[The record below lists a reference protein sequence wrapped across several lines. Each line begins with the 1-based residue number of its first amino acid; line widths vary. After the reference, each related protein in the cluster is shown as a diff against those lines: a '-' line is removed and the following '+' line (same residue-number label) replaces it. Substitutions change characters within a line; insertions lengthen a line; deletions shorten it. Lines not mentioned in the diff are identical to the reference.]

1 MSLVQGIAVQR
12 LNSRYRDDI
21 ARHLLELPAED
32 RRLRFG
38 HQVRD
43 AAVSAYVAGIDFARD
58 RVFGIQSADLDLVGV
73 AHLALEPVKQVA
85 ELGLSVHPA
94 ARVRGY
100 GFALLQRSVLHA
112 ANIGYRALFMYCLA
126 ENGIMMHLAEKAGL
140 TVVIEAGEA
149 DARLKLDRGAHGGV
163 FKEAMAD
170 QFALVDALLKQQY
183 LWLAAPRSEERR
195 VGKECTE
202 QCRSRWSPYH

>member
-1 MSLVQGIAVQR
+1 MSPGQGIAVQR
-12 LNSRYRDDI
+12 LNPRYRDDI
-21 ARHLLELPAED
+21 ARHLLQLPPED

-38 HQVRD
+38 HQIRD
-43 AAVSAYVAGIDFARD
+43 AAVGAYVAGIDFARD

-94 ARVRGY
+94 ARARGY

-170 QFALVDALLKQQY
+170 QFALVDALLKHQY
-183 LWLAAPRSEERR
+183 LLLAAPRSEP
-195 VGKECTE
+195 VA
-202 QCRSRWSPYH
+202 S

>member
-1 MSLVQGIAVQR
+1 MSPVQGTAVQR

-21 ARHLLELPAED
+21 ARHLLQLPPED

-38 HQVRD
+38 HQIRD

-149 DARLKLDRGAHGGV
+149 DARLKLDRGAHGGA

-170 QFALVDALLKQQY
+170 QFALVDALLKHQY
-183 LWLAAPRSEERR
+183 LWLAAPRSEP
-195 VGKECTE
+195 VA
-202 QCRSRWSPYH
+202 S